1 MDQNSLVP
9 QHIKPQ
15 TMLQFH
21 SARRGANNGLFM
33 KVHVRDHREFILFG
47 KRQKNKQESRA
58 DYNSTYF
65 LVEKHFFLSS
75 NY

>member
-33 KVHVRDHREFILFG
+33 KVHVRDHREFILF
-47 KRQKNKQESRA
+47 S
-58 DYNSTYF
+58 
-65 LVEKHFFLSS
+65 HFFIFFNEKIWVWGHVLRRILSL
-75 NY
+75 

>member
-33 KVHVRDHREFILFG
+33 KVHVRDHREFIL
-47 KRQKNKQESRA
+47 SLT
-58 DYNSTYF
+58 S
-65 LVEKHFFLSS
+65 LSF
-75 NY
+75 